1 MKQMTKEGAKATIAG
16 IMASHGRGSTCYSDA
31 AALIASLQAL
41 GLWTPT
47 EPKSVE
53 DEVVEALTSKCGW
66 SRESAAFMINGLN
79 IVGFTVT
86 KAVK

>member
-1 MKQMTKEGAKATIAG
+1 MGDNRIGMIEI
-16 IMASHGRGSTCYSDA
+16 
-31 AALIASLQAL
+31 LIAL

-53 DEVVEALTSKCGW
+53 DEAVEFLTEHGGW
-66 SRESAAFMINGLN
+66 RRHTVYSLIEDLKAA
-79 IVGFTVT
+79 GFTVT

>member
-1 MKQMTKEGAKATIAG
+1 MSNVFVGTKEEAVEFVKRTIPG
-16 IMASHGRGSTCYSDA
+16 RHGMVVRGDIDT
-31 AALIASLQAL
+31 LIAL

-53 DEVVEALTSKCGW
+53 DEAIEALTSLGYVGYAEPLFHHLK
-66 SRESAAFMINGLN
+66 AA
-79 IVGFTVT
+79 GFTVT